1 MHTLG
6 TGQRKAV
13 AEVRGSNS
21 APAWS
26 PDGSQLAVTLTRDGG
41 SQIYLIS
48 SGGGESKRLT
58 QSSGID
64 TEPVFAPD
72 GGSIYFTSDRG
83 GSPQIYRM
91 NISDGSATRVTFG
104 STYNVSPRISPDG
117 KHLAY
122 VTRRDGKFFIALKD
136 LAAGS
141 ETILTDTG
149 REESPSFSPN
159 GLWVMYSTETA
170 GGQHLTAVTTDGRIK
185 QRLTSSSGEIREPA
199 WGPYPK

>member
-1 MHTLG
+1 M
-6 TGQRKAV
+6 
-13 AEVRGSNS
+13 
-21 APAWS
+21 
-26 PDGSQLAVTLTRDGG
+26 
-41 SQIYLIS
+41 
-48 SGGGESKRLT
+48 T

-64 TEPVFAPD
+64 TEPVFSPD
-72 GGSIYFTSDRG
+72 GASVYFTSDRG

-91 NISDGSATRVTFG
+91 NISDGNASRVTFG

-117 KHLAY
+117 RLLAY

-136 LAAGS
+136 LASGT

-159 GLWVMYSTETA
+159 GLWVMYSTQA
-170 GGQHLTAVTTDGRIK
+170 GGGEYLMAVTTDGRIK
-185 QRLTSSSGEIREPA
+185 QRLTSNSGDIREPA